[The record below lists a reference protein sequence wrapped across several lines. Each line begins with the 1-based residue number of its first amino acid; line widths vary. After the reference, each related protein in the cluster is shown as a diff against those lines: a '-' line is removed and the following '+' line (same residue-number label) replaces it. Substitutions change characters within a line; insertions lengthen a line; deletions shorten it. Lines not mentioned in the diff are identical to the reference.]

1 MICYHKIAVHLKRIP
16 ADEAVN
22 DVDDP
27 MKILF
32 LPNHPERE
40 YYSIGALF
48 RYLEYTATKSID
60 DDFDAAFLWQDT
72 THVVPPPA
80 LLEIARSKP
89 VLNLRC
95 TDISKIRVEAVF
107 REVFGYG
114 TFVDPTVHQGRCVV
128 KSDENAMSWGSVV
141 QGPVATPK
149 EGAVYQVFIDSEH
162 DGVQVEYRT
171 PVILGRI
178 PEVKHWRRERVSGP
192 LNQRA
197 WIETTVVDP
206 ATIYSPDEQAR
217 ILEFA
222 HLMGLDFGELDVLRS
237 RDDGR
242 IYILDVNKT
251 PSDYSIINRVCWSP
265 EDKRG
270 SIANL
275 AQCLDR
281 ELRALLAR
289 SRPLP
294 AAGVPT

>member
-1 MICYHKIAVHLKRIP
+1 
-16 ADEAVN
+16 
-22 DVDDP
+22 

-40 YYSIGALF
+40 YYSLGPIF
-48 RYLEYTATKSID
+48 KYLEYTATKSIH

-72 THVVPPPA
+72 THVIPPPA
-80 LLEIARSKP
+80 LLQIARSKP

-107 REVFGYG
+107 REIFGYG
-114 TFVDPTVHQGRCVV
+114 TFVDPTLHQGRCIV
-128 KSDENAMSWGSVV
+128 KSDENAATWGSVV
-141 QGPVATPK
+141 QGPLDMPQ
-149 EGAVYQVFIDSEH
+149 EGCVYQVFIDSEH

-171 PVILGRI
+171 PVVLGRI
-178 PEVKHWRRERVSGP
+178 PEIKLWRREAVRGP
-192 LNQRA
+192 INQRA
-197 WIETTVVDP
+197 WVDTTLADP
-206 ATIYSPDEQAR
+206 VSIYTSGEQAQ

-222 HLMGLDFGELDVLRS
+222 RRMGLDFGELDVLRS

-251 PSDYSIINRVCWSP
+251 PSDYSMINRVRWRF
-265 EDKRG
+265 EDMKR

-281 ELRALLAR
+281 ELRAQLSR
-289 SRPLP
+289 SQPTFDEPHPLRQ
-294 AAGVPT
+294 AEHGLSV